1 MQRKYPEKKALKYRA
16 SQMIGGRFEAANRE
30 DFKDSVLLGTITTTP
45 ILNVQEITP
54 ETCRP
59 FRYYRYVAPDSFPRS
74 NMGLLEFLTDEYT
87 PEDSLKPATALP
99 VRSPGETDRER
110 TEIRYCKLQ
119 ADTSKYRRLRYNYAY
134 YASMQYSSHEKIDLM
149 PLKRPMKVKK
159 IRYAPA
165 NAENHIV
172 AGHTYQLMY
181 WDNDWK
187 NAGIRSARY
196 NFLQFDNVPL
206 DRIYW
211 LRDLTTGKEEHPF
224 LYKDGKQLFIY
235 HDTIVPRDTEFYHV
249 KTHF

>member
-1 MQRKYPEKKALKYRA
+1 
-16 SQMIGGRFEAANRE
+16 
-30 DFKDSVLLGTITTTP
+30 
-45 ILNVQEITP
+45 
-54 ETCRP
+54 
-59 FRYYRYVAPDSFPRS
+59 
-74 NMGLLEFLTDEYT
+74 
-87 PEDSLKPATALP
+87 
-99 VRSPGETDRER
+99 
-110 TEIRYCKLQ
+110 
-119 ADTSKYRRLRYNYAY
+119 
-134 YASMQYSSHEKIDLM
+134 MQYSSHEKIDLM